1 MRPSSK
7 NIILIGF
14 MGVGKTTIGKEL
26 ARLLQREF
34 VDLDQAIEA
43 DANQTVLEIFQNE
56 GEEAFRKRENTK
68 FMELFE
74 SDNRI
79 ISFGGGAFLQSDIQ
93 KVSLE
98 DGIVVF
104 LDISFPLW
112 LKRLPSLIADRPV
125 LQNKNHEEI
134 RTLFVSR
141 REVYLKGHHTLN
153 TDHMSPI
160 QIADN
165 IAKTILQA

>member
-93 KVSLE
+93 KVSLGTE
-98 DGIVVF
+98 
-104 LDISFPLW
+104 
-112 LKRLPSLIADRPV
+112 SLY
-125 LQNKNHEEI
+125 
-134 RTLFVSR
+134 F
-141 REVYLKGHHTLN
+141 
-153 TDHMSPI
+153 
-160 QIADN
+160 
-165 IAKTILQA
+165 